1 MYLSHIPQYTIQNRN
16 VTISVLNGVLWDM
29 RLAHCGICE
38 IDLYTNTNLN
48 VLLESTDYD
57 F

>member
-1 MYLSHIPQYTIQNRN
+1 MQMQK
-16 VTISVLNGVLWDM
+16 TISVLNGVLWDM